1 MNMNKFT
8 KFLRDTLAN
17 VFGERAGVPGDGD
30 DAPKIYNQEQVKAGI
45 VHLRNSLMGSDPRGD
60 MKADYNDAFRTVR
73 LKPRMTGTDIHGEM
87 GDLLDRLL
95 EHQLITPEEQ
105 ENVDLDLLQQSMTG
119 MVIHAIEANSFE
131 ENLLNSIRF
140 DQDLR
145 SPKLRVVHRSIDNE

>member
-1 MNMNKFT
+1 MDMNKFA

-17 VFGERAGVPGDGD
+17 IFGERASLSVEVDG
-30 DAPKIYNQEQVKAGI
+30 AQKTYNQEQVKAGI
-45 VHLRNSLMGSDPRGD
+45 VHLRNSLVGSDPRSD
-60 MKADYNDAFRTVR
+60 IKDDYNDAFRMVR
-73 LKPRMTGTDIHGEM
+73 LKPQMTGADIHDEM

-105 ENVDLDLLQQSMTG
+105 EKVDLDLLQESMTG

-131 ENLLNSIRF
+131 QNLMNSIRF